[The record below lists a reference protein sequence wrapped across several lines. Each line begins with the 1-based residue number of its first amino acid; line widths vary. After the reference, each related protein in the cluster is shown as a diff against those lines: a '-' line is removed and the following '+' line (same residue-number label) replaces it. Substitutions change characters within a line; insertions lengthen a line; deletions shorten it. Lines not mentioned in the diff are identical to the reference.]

1 VCDGDWGVAEGLVF
15 DNFKVEDFDWFE
27 EFKRTQEIT
36 HGMDFGFSQD
46 PTTVVST
53 VVDLKNKK
61 LFIYDEHYKKAML
74 TDDIKQMLIKKGL
87 GDVDIAADYG
97 AGGDRVISELKSK
110 GIKGIRKAL
119 KGANTIL
126 PGIQFIQGFE
136 VIIHPSCEHAIE
148 EFNTYTFD
156 QDNDGKWLN
165 KPIDA
170 NNHIID
176 ALRYSLEK
184 YHIVRKK
191 RKKNIESKTKVI
203 KSLGL

>member
-1 VCDGDWGVAEGLVF
+1 
-15 DNFKVEDFDWFE
+15 
-27 EFKRTQEIT
+27 
-36 HGMDFGFSQD
+36 M
-46 PTTVVST
+46 
-53 VVDLKNKK
+53 
-61 LFIYDEHYKKAML
+61 
-74 TDDIKQMLIKKGL
+74 
-87 GDVDIAADYG
+87 
-97 AGGDRVISELKSK
+97 
-110 GIKGIRKAL
+110 

-191 RKKNIESKTKVI
+191 T
-203 KSLGL
+203 